1 VAEDKPWYDGFFERD
16 YFDIWLGGPVDR
28 VLPPQRTVAE
38 VDFIQRTLGLAPGS
52 RILDLCCGHGR
63 HALLLAERG
72 YLVTGVDFSDRALRL
87 ARRRTR
93 QAGLAVRWLKR
104 DMRRIAFHEGFDAVI
119 NVFTAF
125 GYFEP
130 DVENEEVLHRVVG
143 ALKPGGRFL
152 IDHINREHLVRHHEA
167 HGWREASDGALL
179 LEDVSMDLSASRSRR
194 EWTAVAPGGSRRCGR
209 VDVRVYTLREFV
221 GMLERAGL
229 RFRQVW
235 GGFDG
240 QEYTLDSRRM
250 IVLAEKGERVGNG

>member
-72 YLVTGVDFSDRALRL
+72 YSVTGVDFSDRALRL
-87 ARRRTR
+87 ARRRAR
-93 QAGLAVRWLKR
+93 RAGSSVRWLKR
-104 DMRRIAFHEGFDAVI
+104 DMRRIAFHEEFDAVT

-130 DVENEEVLHRVVG
+130 DREDEEVLRRVTA
-143 ALKPGGRFL
+143 ALKPSGRFL
-152 IDHINREHLVRHHEA
+152 IDHINREYLMRSHQA
-167 HGWREASDGALL
+167 HRWRQASDGTLVV
-179 LEDVSMDLSASRSRR
+179 EDVSMDLLAGRSRIQ
-194 EWTAVAPGGSRRCGR
+194 WFAVTPDGSRRHGR
-209 VDVRVYTLREFV
+209 VDFRVYTLREFV

-229 RFRQVW
+229 CFRRVW

-240 QEYTLDSRRM
+240 QEYSLDSRRM

>member
-72 YLVTGVDFSDRALRL
+72 YSVTGVDFSDRALRL
-87 ARRRTR
+87 ARRRAR
-93 QAGLAVRWLKR
+93 RAGSSVRWLKR
-104 DMRRIAFHEGFDAVI
+104 DMRRIPFREEFDAVI
-119 NVFTAF
+119 NIFTAF

-130 DVENEEVLHRVVG
+130 DAENEEVLRRVAA

-167 HGWREASDGALL
+167 HRWREASDGAPV
-179 LEDVSMDLSASRSRR
+179 LEGVSVDVLASCNRIR
-194 EWTAVAPGGSRRCGR
+194 WTAVAPDGCRRHGR

-221 GMLERAGL
+221 GMLGRAGL

-235 GGFDG
+235 GGFNGSD
-240 QEYTLDSRRM
+240 YSLDSRRM
-250 IVLAEKGERVGNG
+250 IVLAEKGERAGNG